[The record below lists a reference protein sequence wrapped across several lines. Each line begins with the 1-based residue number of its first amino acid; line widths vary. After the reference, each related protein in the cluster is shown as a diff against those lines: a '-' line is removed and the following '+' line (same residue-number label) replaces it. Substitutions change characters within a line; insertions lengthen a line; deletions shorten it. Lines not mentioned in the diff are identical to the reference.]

1 MNTLPDTTS
10 EPRTPAEAAAQVRDL
25 MLRFTVPCAH
35 CNDGVQWEGEIPGQ
49 STTFEVCSAC
59 NGTGRQF
66 QK

>member
-1 MNTLPDTTS
+1 M
-10 EPRTPAEAAAQVRDL
+10 EAAAQVRDL